1 VLDRSA
7 RLCGTRSL
15 GLASLAALAVALET
29 PFAAAQ
35 TAAVLPVR
43 SGDPALAASVEGAI
57 REAMIGAGY
66 LLQSG
71 PAVTTAL
78 GQLGLTEIT
87 TTEEGR
93 RLGGVLG
100 AELILSASVE
110 PNWISIAVMHLP
122 SESIEVREGE
132 LPGEGVNVPL
142 TVVANLA
149 DAVRVMREA
158 GVEIPEVPPPAAP
171 SSAAG
176 PPAAEAPPA
185 EVPPAEAPPAEVPP
199 AEAPPAEVPPEEP
212 PAYHGEGPLHVRVF
226 PAFDVLLNEPARAGG
241 GRVGGRVGVGLAYA
255 PLPELDV
262 GLELDVSFG
271 PGTAMDLGAAAV
283 WRFPIS
289 HQWQLAPHLALG
301 YYQLLTG
308 AQDPSFFLRASG
320 DIVWTIASGY
330 SLYLS
335 PVGFTVVAGRDVT
348 AGLYEVGLGFLGAF

>member
-1 VLDRSA
+1 MPDRSA
-7 RLCGTRSL
+7 RPCGPRSR
-15 GLASLAALAVALET
+15 ALAALAGLVVALAT
-29 PFAAAQ
+29 SRAAAQ

-43 SGDPALAASVEGAI
+43 SGDSALAAGVEGAI

-93 RLGGVLG
+93 RLGSVLG
-100 AELILSASVE
+100 AELILSAAVE

-132 LPGEGVNVPL
+132 LPGEAVNVPL

-171 SSAAG
+171 
-176 PPAAEAPPA
+176 PPPEPP
-185 EVPPAEAPPAEVPP
+185 PP
-199 AEAPPAEVPPEEP
+199 EVPPEEP
-212 PAYHGEGPLHVRVF
+212 PAYHDEGPFHVRVF
-226 PAFDVLLNEPARAGG
+226 PAFNVLLNEPARSGGSRAG
-241 GRVGGRVGVGLAYA
+241 GRVGAGFAYA

-262 GLELDVSFG
+262 GLELDVYFG
-271 PGTAMDLGAAAV
+271 PGTALDVGAAAV

-289 HQWQLAPHLALG
+289 HSWQLAPHLALG

-308 AQDPSFFLRASG
+308 VQDASFFLRASG
-320 DIVWTIASGY
+320 DIVWTITSGY
-330 SLYLS
+330 ALYLS

-348 AGLYEVGLGFLGAF
+348 AGLYEIGLGFLGAF

>member
-1 VLDRSA
+1 MPDRSA
-7 RLCGTRSL
+7 RPCGPRSR
-15 GLASLAALAVALET
+15 ALAALAGLVVALAT
-29 PFAAAQ
+29 SRAAAQ

-43 SGDPALAASVEGAI
+43 SGDSALAAGVEGAI

-93 RLGGVLG
+93 RLGSVLG
-100 AELILSASVE
+100 AELILSAAVE

-132 LPGEGVNVPL
+132 LPGEAVNVPL

-171 SSAAG
+171 
-176 PPAAEAPPA
+176 PPPEPPPP
-185 EVPPAEAPPAEVPP
+185 EVPPEEPPPPPAVPP
-199 AEAPPAEVPPEEP
+199 PEPPPPEVPPEEP
-212 PAYHGEGPLHVRVF
+212 PAYHDEGPFHVRVF
-226 PAFDVLLNEPARAGG
+226 PAFNVLLNEPARSGGSRAG
-241 GRVGGRVGVGLAYA
+241 GRVGAGFAYA

-262 GLELDVSFG
+262 GLELDVYFG
-271 PGTAMDLGAAAV
+271 PGTALDVGAAAV

-289 HQWQLAPHLALG
+289 HSWQLAPHLALG

-308 AQDPSFFLRASG
+308 VQDASFFLRASG
-320 DIVWTIASGY
+320 DIVWTITSGY
-330 SLYLS
+330 ALYLS

-348 AGLYEVGLGFLGAF
+348 AGLYEIGLGFLGAF